1 MSGVQVVEGVSVVRL
16 IWGPVSDHVWCASGG
31 GGVGRGETDMGTCV

>member
-1 MSGVQVVEGVSVVRL
+1 MRL

-31 GGVGRGETDMGTCV
+31 GGEEGGSRGETDMGTCV